1 MSFKD
6 SMVRGLALYGAS
18 MMAQYTPGN
27 AKVMA
32 DTISDNKIAR

>member
-18 MMAQYTPGN
+18 TMAQYAMGN
-27 AKVMA
+27 TKVLA
-32 DTISDNKIAR
+32 DIINDNKIGR

>member
-18 MMAQYTPGN
+18 TMAQYTMGN
-27 AKVMA
+27 TKVLA
-32 DTISDNKIAR
+32 DIINDNKIGR